1 MKKKPNKT
9 LYLTRQ
15 EKKVI
20 VGMLNQRLKQ
30 LKEWDAEQVEMYM
43 FESTIHDII
52 EKLEPAPAKSAF
64 EQTIEFATKMVEKEK

>member
-1 MKKKPNKT
+1 MEKKPNKT

-30 LKEWDAEQVEMYM
+30 LKEWDPEQVEMYM

-52 EKLEPAPAKSAF
+52 KKLE
-64 EQTIEFATKMVEKEK
+64 EC

>member
-1 MKKKPNKT
+1 MEKKPNKT

-20 VGMLNQRLKQ
+20 VGILNLRLQ
-30 LKEWDAEQVEMYM
+30 ELKKWDSGLVEMYM

-52 EKLEPAPAKSAF
+52 KKLDEC
-64 EQTIEFATKMVEKEK
+64 

>member
-1 MKKKPNKT
+1 MEKKPNKT

-20 VGMLNQRLKQ
+20 VGMLNQRLKE
-30 LKEWDAEQVEMYM
+30 LKKWDAEQVEMYM

-52 EKLEPAPAKSAF
+52 KKLNEC
-64 EQTIEFATKMVEKEK
+64 